1 MPNCIVK
8 YTIQKKALPC
18 GSYFLIFY
26 FPPNVAA
33 SGQCFSEQGEHL
45 IAFSYLVLGIRQCY
59 VSHILWLQ
67 RSNKVTRLK
76 AKELDS
82 TLERS
87 LKFLEQKLANPLQKI
102 KEYIFQTLQATYNP
116 FHILFFNRKQK
127 SWFVGRK
134 KKEKSKQTIQI
145 QVDLVCRLQFVDF
158 CSRRIYEMKD
168 IVAIIRKHS
177 MPQNEHERN
186 LQACDKMTTVAGQA
200 SV

>member
-26 FPPNVAA
+26 FPSNVAA

-45 IAFSYLVLGIRQCY
+45 IAFSYLVLGIRQCR

-82 TLERS
+82 TLEGS

-102 KEYIFQTLQATYNP
+102 KEYIF
-116 FHILFFNRKQK
+116 
-127 SWFVGRK
+127 
-134 KKEKSKQTIQI
+134 
-145 QVDLVCRLQFVDF
+145 
-158 CSRRIYEMKD
+158 
-168 IVAIIRKHS
+168 
-177 MPQNEHERN
+177 
-186 LQACDKMTTVAGQA
+186 
-200 SV
+200 